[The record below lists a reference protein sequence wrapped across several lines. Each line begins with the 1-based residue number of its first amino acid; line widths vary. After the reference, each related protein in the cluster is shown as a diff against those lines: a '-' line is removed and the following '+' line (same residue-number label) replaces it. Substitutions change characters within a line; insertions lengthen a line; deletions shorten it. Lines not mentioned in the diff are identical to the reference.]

1 MVFLFFFKLLLLLLL
16 LLSFSI
22 FLVNWRVGVE
32 FGVMVCFYGG
42 MECFLD
48 VSFAKSIT
56 FIGWDF
62 SFSHYWR

>member
-1 MVFLFFFKLLLLLLL
+1 M
-16 LLSFSI
+16 
-22 FLVNWRVGVE
+22 E